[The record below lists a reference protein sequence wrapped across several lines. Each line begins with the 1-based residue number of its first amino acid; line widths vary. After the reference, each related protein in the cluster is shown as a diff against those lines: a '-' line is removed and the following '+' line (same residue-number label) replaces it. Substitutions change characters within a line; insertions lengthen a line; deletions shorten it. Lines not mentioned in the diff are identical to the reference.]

1 MPLLTP
7 PWVHFM
13 KSQQPTDKA
22 TYTLFKFFEGWGV
35 SRLELTEF
43 DSCGPIESLK
53 IPSLLIV
60 IDGLQGT
67 HLLGVAEQTRV
78 NQ

>member
-1 MPLLTP
+1 
-7 PWVHFM
+7 M
-13 KSQQPTDKA
+13 KSQQPTDKV

-43 DSCGPIESLK
+43 DSCDPIESLK
-53 IPSLLIV
+53 IPFLLIV

-67 HLLGVAEQTRV
+67 HLLGITEQTRMIQYV
-78 NQ
+78 FC